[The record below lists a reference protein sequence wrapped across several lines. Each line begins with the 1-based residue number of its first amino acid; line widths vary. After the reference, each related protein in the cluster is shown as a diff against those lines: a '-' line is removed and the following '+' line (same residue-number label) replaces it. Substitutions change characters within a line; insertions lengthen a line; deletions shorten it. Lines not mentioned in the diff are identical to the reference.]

1 MQQYKIISHNKD
13 EINKIC
19 LKPIKEIVDYIKNS
33 LDIII
38 KLKFDKAVED
48 FKKNYQ
54 NLSEG
59 IEYEKLLQKEEEQIR
74 KISRIELILKIQCE
88 KYAQRIDVLERYI
101 KILKMNLVIKYIL

>member
-1 MQQYKIISHNKD
+1 M
-13 EINKIC
+13 
-19 LKPIKEIVDYIKNS
+19 DYIKNS

-38 KLKFDKAVED
+38 KLKIDNEIEE

-74 KISRIELILKIQCE
+74 NISRRELILKNQCE
-88 KYAQRIDVLERYI
+88 KYAKKIDELEKNI
-101 KILKMNLVIKYIL
+101 EQLKINLVRIFIL

>member
-1 MQQYKIISHNKD
+1 M
-13 EINKIC
+13 
-19 LKPIKEIVDYIKNS
+19 DYIKNS

-38 KLKFDKAVED
+38 KLKIDNEIEE

-74 KISRIELILKIQCE
+74 NISRTELILKNQCE
-88 KYAQRIDVLERYI
+88 K
-101 KILKMNLVIKYIL
+101 

>member
-1 MQQYKIISHNKD
+1 M
-13 EINKIC
+13 
-19 LKPIKEIVDYIKNS
+19 DYIKNS

-38 KLKFDKAVED
+38 KLKIDNEIEE

-74 KISRIELILKIQCE
+74 NISRTELILKIQCE
-88 KYAQRIDVLERYI
+88 KYAK
-101 KILKMNLVIKYIL
+101 KIMRLRTRSPEVKYAHIWPETALCAIML

>member
-1 MQQYKIISHNKD
+1 M
-13 EINKIC
+13 
-19 LKPIKEIVDYIKNS
+19 DYIKNS

-38 KLKFDKAVED
+38 KLKIDNEIEE

-74 KISRIELILKIQCE
+74 NISRTEFILKNQCE
-88 KYAQRIDVLERYI
+88 KYAKKIDELEKNI
-101 KILKMNLVIKYIL
+101 EKLKINLVRIFIL

>member
-1 MQQYKIISHNKD
+1 M
-13 EINKIC
+13 
-19 LKPIKEIVDYIKNS
+19 DYIKNS

-38 KLKFDKAVED
+38 KLKIDNEIEE

-74 KISRIELILKIQCE
+74 NISRTELILKNQCE
-88 KYAQRIDVLERYI
+88 KYVKKIDELEKNI
-101 KILKMNLVIKYIL
+101 EQLKINLVRIFIL